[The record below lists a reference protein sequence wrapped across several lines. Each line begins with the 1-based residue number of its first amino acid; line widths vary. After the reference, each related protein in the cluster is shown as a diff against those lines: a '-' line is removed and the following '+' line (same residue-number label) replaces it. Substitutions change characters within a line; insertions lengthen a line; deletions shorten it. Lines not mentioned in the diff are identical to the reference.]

1 MSIVCRCLTLI
12 LLLAWMLPSS
22 AQPPG
27 PDPLF
32 ESDLPLNIRFE
43 APFEQ
48 IDRDR
53 DKDVEYDGVMR
64 YIDASGAEVTLDI
77 ALEVRGN
84 WRLRKDNCRYS
95 QLWVDL
101 KRGQTP
107 NTLFAEQNRLKLVV
121 QCRSQD
127 RYRDYLVK
135 EQQLYDAFARLS
147 DIHFDTRLVNATYV
161 DSEDP
166 SESRTH
172 LAFFIEHQRRLKDR
186 FGMDD
191 VELNSISYSDLDP
204 MQAALVGLFMYQIGN
219 TDYSMIRAPEGDE
232 CCHNAKLLADAT
244 GRYYPVP
251 YDFDS
256 SGYVDASYAPEPSS
270 SFGIRNNRSRAYRG
284 FCFDPAQLD
293 AAVTRMKAERENING
308 IIANSTHTSERTANR
323 SLRYIEE
330 FYEILE
336 NPRRFQREIVDECRG
351 DLVR

>member
-1 MSIVCRCLTLI
+1 MSIVSHSQLLI
-12 LLLAWMLPSS
+12 LLLAYALPAS
-22 AQPPG
+22 AQTAA

-32 ESDLPLNIRFE
+32 QSDIPLDITLE

-53 DKDVEYDGVMR
+53 DKDTEYDGIMR
-64 YIDASGAEVTLDI
+64 YVEADGSEVVLDV

-84 WRLRKDNCRYS
+84 WRLQKENCRYS

-121 QCRSQD
+121 QCRNQD
-127 RYRDYLVK
+127 RYRDYLAK
-135 EQQLYDAFARLS
+135 EQQLYQVFASLS

-166 SESRTH
+166 DSSRTH

-191 VELNSISYSDLDP
+191 VELNNIPYSELDTE
-204 MQAALVGLFMYQIGN
+204 QSVLVGLFMFQIGN
-219 TDYSMIRAPEGDE
+219 TDFSTIRAVEGEE
-232 CCHNAKLLADAT
+232 CCHNIKLLVDDS

-256 SGYVDASYAPEPSS
+256 SGFVDASYAAPPGPSI
-270 SFGIRNNRSRAYRG
+270 GVRSNKTRKYRG
-284 FCFDPAQLD
+284 FCYQPEYLD
-293 AAVTRMKAERENING
+293 AAVERITEQRDNIFA
-308 IIANSTHTSERTANR
+308 IISDQSHISNRTAGRNV
-323 SLRYIEE
+323 RYMED
-330 FYEILE
+330 FYETLE
-336 NPRRFQREIVDECRG
+336 DPRKYQRNIIDDCRG
-351 DLVR
+351 ELAQ